1 MKDRMNRREF
11 IKHSAVIG
19 ASSVIGGNILSDLFG
34 NTANSLFNNEK
45 IDIAVVQGEDYF
57 NNTIKAVDL
66 LGGMK
71 KFVTK
76 QSKVGLI
83 INSPWRNV
91 GTYTNPTVAL
101 AVLKMCLDA
110 EAKEI
115 ISIEGASRAYWERS
129 DHAKQFSEQIQGLK
143 SSGEYTKVDISKGK
157 KLKEAEVR
165 KALLECDVLI
175 NVPIAKDHQGTR
187 FTGNLKNMMGASSW
201 MSTGSR
207 STNRFIHFGSGA
219 KQAYD
224 DVEHLS
230 QCIADLAL
238 VRKPDLCI
246 VDVTECVTTNGPAG
260 PGEIIKPKKVV
271 AGTDP
276 VAVDAYTAALIGRQ
290 PQNTLMI
297 KMAQEHGLGQ
307 LDYTKLQVKEVKQ

>member
-19 ASSVIGGNILSDLFG
+19 TSSVVGGSILSNLFG
-34 NTANSLFNNEK
+34 NTANSLFGNEK
-45 IDIAVVQGEDYF
+45 IDIVAVQGDDYF
-57 NNTIKAVDL
+57 ANSIKAVEL

-110 EAKEI
+110 EVKEI
-115 ISIEGASRAYWERS
+115 ISVEGASQAYWDRS
-129 DHAKQFSEQIQGLK
+129 DLAKQFSEQIQSLK
-143 SSGEYTKVDISKGK
+143 SSGDYTKVDIPKGK
-157 KLKEAEVR
+157 KLKEAEVK

-175 NVPIAKDHQGTR
+175 DIPISKDHAGTR
-187 FTGNLKNMMGASSW
+187 FTGNMKNLMGAC
-201 MSTGSR
+201 SR
-207 STNRFIHFGSGA
+207 TTNRFFHFGSGA

-230 QCIADLAL
+230 QCIADLSL

-246 VDVTECVTTNGPAG
+246 VDSTECVTTNGPAG
-260 PGEIIKPKKVV
+260 PGEMAKPKKIV

-276 VAVDAYTAALIGRQ
+276 VAVDAYTASLLGRQ
-290 PQNTLMI
+290 PQNILMI
-297 KMAQEHGLGQ
+297 KMAHEHGLGEM
-307 LDYTKLQVKEVKQ
+307 DFTKLQVEEVAQ